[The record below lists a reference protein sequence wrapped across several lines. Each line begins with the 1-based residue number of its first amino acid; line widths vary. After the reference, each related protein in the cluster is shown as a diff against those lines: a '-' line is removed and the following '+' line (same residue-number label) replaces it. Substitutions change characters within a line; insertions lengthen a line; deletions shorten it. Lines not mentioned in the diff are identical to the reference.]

1 MILIFLF
8 SSQSGEESSK
18 TSGFI
23 LSLLPFLTIQ
33 KVLNSTYVSQPIFL
47 YIFFWVLVL
56 FKCFLLMTILKV
68 KLFYSASFYAFYMLA
83 VMNFINHFQVEDLH
97 RCLTFSLILWE
108 LSYPVFYLAAFSIKN
123 SSFSFQWGI
132 LSHIQ
137 AKIDIVLAIMLRFV
151 W

>member
-1 MILIFLF
+1 MKKKLYTSLTIAIMILIFLF

-23 LSLLPFLTIQ
+23 LSLLPFFNNIESAEFYIRKLAH
-33 KVLNSTYVSQPIFL
+33 FL

-83 VMNFINHFQVEDLH
+83 VMNSINHFQVEDLH

-123 SSFSFQWGI
+123 SSFSF
-132 LSHIQ
+132 
-137 AKIDIVLAIMLRFV
+137 
-151 W
+151 

>member
-23 LSLLPFLTIQ
+23 LSLLPFFNNIE
-33 KVLNSTYVSQPIFL
+33 SAEFYVSQPIFL